1 MLGAF
6 LTVGAIG
13 LGWLFWLGY
22 RQPYRR
28 RWLLPR
34 RAVVP
39 VAPGVAVDR
48 QHRHLAAGGRV
59 GETAVAAAA
68 ARFAAL
74 LDSGRLAEVEREL
87 RPGLAFAVQ
96 VRALARVGTPAA
108 GLVLERQLTR
118 RLSPDPVEQ
127 AWYWADV
134 AAGLR
139 QVRHTSALA
148 AVLRCVDAAAGL
160 PAGYVLAA
168 EALAFPNFPSAL
180 RDVTTPLGR
189 AALRALGTV
198 ARGCRDRVLDLAAGL
213 RDGLG
218 DRLADVSE
226 TAPTYSD
233 PDLTLVMLE
242 AERFYRRA
250 IGWSRHLSGAERE
263 LVGQS
268 GFRLSCSATRR
279 SEWLAGAARRLVERF
294 SLATDDERVALL
306 RGLVELRAE
315 VAPLFTRLPDPR
327 DGWWP
332 AAVAALTW
340 SHSPAVGSLLTER
353 AAQWWGCRRLRP
365 RLGPLLAALRG
376 HPGPRAERLL
386 VEVAERADPEL
397 RAVAVGALGWW
408 PPYHPGA
415 VLHVLHAAR
424 RHADE
429 QVRSA
434 AVAAL
439 ARLGE
444 RAALDEVYAG
454 LKAEE
459 PALRLA
465 AFDRIARE
473 QLSWFWPDVQ
483 EAAETPGNG
492 EVGLA
497 AVEALHRL
505 REQTLGPLR

>member
-1 MLGAF
+1 MLEAF
-6 LTVGAIG
+6 LTVAAIG

-39 VAPGVAVDR
+39 VAPAVAVDR
-48 QHRHLAAGGRV
+48 QHWHLAAGGRV
-59 GETAVAAAA
+59 GETAIAAAA

-74 LDSGRLAEVEREL
+74 LDSGRFAEVEREL
-87 RPGLAFAVQ
+87 RPGVAFAVQ
-96 VRALARVGTPAA
+96 VRALARIGTPAA

-148 AVLRCVDAAAGL
+148 AVLRCADAAAGL

-168 EALAFPNFPSAL
+168 EALAFPNFSSAL

-189 AALRALGTV
+189 AALRALATV
-198 ARGCRDRVLDLAAGL
+198 ARGCRDRVLDLATVL

-218 DRLADVSE
+218 DRLAEVGE

-233 PDLTLVMLE
+233 PNLTLVMLE
-242 AERFYRRA
+242 AERFHRRA
-250 IGWSRHLSGAERE
+250 ASWLQHLSGAERE
-263 LVGQS
+263 LVGRC
-268 GFRLSCSATRR
+268 GYRLSCSAVRR
-279 SEWLAGAARRLVERF
+279 SEWLAGAAGRLADRF
-294 SLATDDERVALL
+294 PLATDDERAALL
-306 RGLVELRAE
+306 CSLAELRAE
-315 VAPLFTRLPDPR
+315 VARLFPRLPDPQ
-327 DGWWP
+327 DAWWP
-332 AAVAALTW
+332 AALAALTW
-340 SHSPAVGSLLTER
+340 SRSPVVGPLLADR
-353 AAQWWGCRRLRP
+353 AARWWGCRRLRP

-376 HPGPRAERLL
+376 HPDPRAEAVL
-386 VEVAERADPEL
+386 VEVAGRAEPGL
-397 RAVAVGALGWW
+397 RAVALGTLGWW
-408 PPYHPGA
+408 PPYDPGA

-429 QVRSA
+429 PVRSA

-444 RAALDEVYAG
+444 RAALNEVSAG

-465 AFDRIARE
+465 AIDRIARE
-473 QLSWFWPDVQ
+473 QLSWFWPDLQ
-483 EAAETPGNG
+483 EAAEMPGNG